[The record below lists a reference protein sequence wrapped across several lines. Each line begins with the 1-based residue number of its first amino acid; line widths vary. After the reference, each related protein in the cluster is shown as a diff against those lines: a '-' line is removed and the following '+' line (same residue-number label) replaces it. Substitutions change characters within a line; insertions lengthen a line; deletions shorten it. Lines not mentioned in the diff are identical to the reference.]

1 MNNNLL
7 ALIGNTPLVEIRH
20 LNPNPN
26 VRILAKLECQ
36 NPGGSVKDRV
46 AAAMIQA
53 AEDSGELTPEKTI
66 IEPTSGNTGVGL
78 AMVAAIK
85 GYRIKLLMP
94 ETASEERKMIMAAY
108 GAELELTPGHLATDG
123 AIEQAYRYARE
134 EPDKYVLMDQYNNP
148 ACITA
153 HYNGTGLEIWEQTEG
168 AVTHCVICLG
178 TSGTAM
184 GIAKRLHEMGDVH
197 VAAVEPYAG
206 HKIQGLKN
214 MLESYPPGIYD
225 KKSLDEVL
233 HVEDDVAFDYCR
245 RLAREEGIFAGMS
258 SGAALGGA
266 IQLAERMES
275 GTVVAIF
282 PDSGERYLS
291 TPLYRHQ
298 PGSGVTIYDM
308 ASGSDKMLNGSN
320 GLGLY
325 TMGPS
330 LDDTDSID
338 SWRRLSLLDVFIRH
352 MTASGVAVNA
362 AAGLTDMDDRTLA
375 AAREGGLS
383 REAFAADRLT
393 AVLDRARD
401 MGLTESI
408 SFPLSS
414 GSNDTSLSL
423 CRKLLGKGLAYE
435 KLRSVYFDVFRDK
448 RYGEIAD
455 VDMDKVSGGHTVDLN
470 SYVKDNPLD
479 FTLLKRATLYDLK
492 RGEVVETQWGN
503 VRPSWFLQHAATALD
518 VLPRIDV
525 MIGSEKHRFPHL
537 ENLRAIWS
545 TAGRELQAWM
555 VCQQSSD
562 SDGGRLDAV
571 AEKLGGYRAARCWLL
586 SVANRKPLCASDENL
601 SMWARNWRK
610 VQEGTAVLTLALD
623 AKGDSVSRDV
633 EQAVFDLKAGF
644 KTAMDDG
651 LKFHHFWPAL
661 FKFVKRINGWDAD
674 NSLTGAAAKA
684 CHDELMNI
692 DSILGILDPT
702 QMPVPLSDLPAEVQG
717 MVADRQKAREAKDFA
732 QSDALRD
739 TIEKAGFR
747 VEDTAGIPRV
757 FKA

>member
-1 MNNNLL
+1 MNTHLL

-53 AEDSGELTPEKTI
+53 AEDSGELTHDKTI
-66 IEPTSGNTGVGL
+66 IEATSGNTGVGL
-78 AMVAAIK
+78 AMVAALK

-134 EPDKYVLMDQYNNP
+134 ESDKYVLMDQYNNP
-148 ACITA
+148 ACIAA
-153 HYNGTGLEIWEQTEG
+153 HYNGTGKEIWEQTDG

-214 MLESYPPGIYD
+214 MLESYPPGLYN
-225 KKSLDEVL
+225 KKSLDEIL

-245 RLAREEGIFAGMS
+245 KLAREEGIFAGMS
-258 SGAALGGA
+258 SGAALAGA
-266 IQLAERMES
+266 VQLAERIES

-291 TPLYRHQ
+291 TPLYRQ
-298 PGSGVTIYDM
+298 QSGSGVTVYDM

-320 GLGLY
+320 GLGMY

-330 LDDTDSID
+330 LDDPDSID
-338 SWRRLSLLDVFIRH
+338 SWRRLSLLDVLIRH
-352 MTASGVAVNA
+352 MSRSGVSVNA
-362 AAGLTDMDDRTLA
+362 AAGVTDMDDRTLA
-375 AAREGGLS
+375 AARETKKS
-383 REAFAADRLT
+383 REVLAADRLVT
-393 AVLDRARD
+393 VLDRARD
-401 MGLTESI
+401 MGLSESI

-455 VDMDKVSGGHTVDLN
+455 VDMNKVSGGHTVDLN

-479 FTLLKRATLYDLK
+479 FTLLKRATLLDLK

-503 VRPSWFLQHAATALD
+503 VRPSWFLQHAATAID

-562 SDGGRLDAV
+562 SDGVTLETV
-571 AEKLGGYRAARCWLL
+571 AEKVGGYRAARCWLL
-586 SVANRKPLCASDENL
+586 SVANRKTLCASDENL

-610 VQEGTAVLTLALD
+610 VQEGAAVLTLARD
-623 AKGDSVSRDV
+623 GGGDSISRDV

-651 LKFHHFWPAL
+651 LKLHHFWPAL
-661 FKFVKRINGWDAD
+661 FKFIKKINGWTSD
-674 NSLTGAAAKA
+674 NALTGAAASA
-684 CHDELMNI
+684 CLDELLNI
-692 DSILGILDPT
+692 DGILGILDPA
-702 QMPVPLSDLPAEVQG
+702 QMPVPLSDLPNEVQG
-717 MVADRQKAREAKDFA
+717 MVADRQKAREAKDFV

-739 TIEKAGFR
+739 AIEQAGFR
-747 VEDTAGIPRV
+747 VEDTAGVPRV
-757 FKA
+757 FKV